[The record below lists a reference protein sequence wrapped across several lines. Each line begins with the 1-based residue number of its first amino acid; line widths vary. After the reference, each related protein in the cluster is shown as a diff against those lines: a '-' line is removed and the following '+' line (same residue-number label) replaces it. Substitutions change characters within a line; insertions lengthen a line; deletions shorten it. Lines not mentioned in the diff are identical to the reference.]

1 MFADIMI
8 DCYSRAFRISSYSS
22 LLISPL
28 ASLTFNICK
37 GSSRLAMLEFIPI
50 SFNLFFTSEFM
61 QNILPV
67 LRDCEYFMFIDF
79 KRERI
84 ESHASKEEY
93 RGSLF
98 TNQELAIAIYLKKEI
113 IAFQESGIPRDGMLN
128 AIQGNAIPFEDTDKL
143 VERVISEIKSRW
155 RTGWRNEFLVSN
167 KKNIRISCTRGL

>member
-1 MFADIMI
+1 
-8 DCYSRAFRISSYSS
+8 
-22 LLISPL
+22 
-28 ASLTFNICK
+28 
-37 GSSRLAMLEFIPI
+37 
-50 SFNLFFTSEFM
+50 
-61 QNILPV
+61 
-67 LRDCEYFMFIDF
+67 MFIDF